1 MCEQVK
7 LCEDMCQDKLCEN
20 IIRTSCGASKW
31 CDNKLCVDKL
41 CDNKLC
47 GGKLC
52 VSKWCE
58 DKLCVDKLC
67 VGMSKLCVEA
77 DDGRRRAAGYRTKNK
92 NPTQRCGEILRI
104 LIVLN
109 SSSLA
114 RSPCIARGRWISVV
128 GSC

>member
-1 MCEQVK
+1 MPRLDKLCDDKSSGVMTSCVRTLSGQVVCEQVK

-67 VGMSKLCVEA
+67 VGKLCV
-77 DDGRRRAAGYRTKNK
+77 DKL
-92 NPTQRCGEILRI
+92 CGQG
-104 LIVLN
+104 V
-109 SSSLA
+109 
-114 RSPCIARGRWISVV
+114 GGQVV
-128 GSC
+128 